1 MADWDATAEKS
12 RKHKERQEAV
22 RAQMKDRAAER
33 SADFKMPNGAQVMA
47 CGGGQQ
53 QMQEPAE

>member
-1 MADWDATAEKS
+1 VK
-12 RKHKERQEAV
+12 
-22 RAQMKDRAAER
+22 AQMQDRAAER
-33 SADFKMPNGAQVMA
+33 SEGFRLPKGAEVMA